1 MRPLRCMPFPES
13 RLYRD
18 RDTGSRTL
26 WTGMTMETCQGKRL
40 SVERKIVTLPDGRTL
55 ERLVVHPGDAVAML
69 PIREDGCCYLIRQ
82 YRFSIDDTIYEV
94 PAGTIEPG
102 ETPLE
107 TARRE
112 LIEETGM
119 QAENLIPRGYIHTTP
134 GFTDERIHL
143 FEAHGLTPSD
153 IYTRDEDEV
162 IELVRFPMP
171 EVEAMI
177 ADGRIND
184 AKTICLVHRCT
195 RRGE

>member
-1 MRPLRCMPFPES
+1 
-13 RLYRD
+13 
-18 RDTGSRTL
+18 
-26 WTGMTMETCQGKRL
+26 MTMEIYRGKRL
-40 SVERKIVTLPDGRTL
+40 SIERNIVTLPDGSTR
-55 ERLVVHPGDAVAML
+55 ERLVVHPGDAVAVL
-69 PIREDGCCYLIRQ
+69 PIREDGCCYLIHQ
-82 YRFSIDDTIYEV
+82 YRFSLDASICEV
-94 PAGTIEPG
+94 PAGTIEAG

-119 QAENLIPRGYIHTTP
+119 QALTFIPRGFIHTTP

-153 IYTRDEDEV
+153 AYHPDEDEV
-162 IELVRFPMP
+162 IELVRFPLA

-195 RRGE
+195 RR

>member
-1 MRPLRCMPFPES
+1 MEI
-13 RLYRD
+13 YR
-18 RDTGSRTL
+18 
-26 WTGMTMETCQGKRL
+26 GKRF
-40 SVERKIVTLPDGRTL
+40 SVEKKIVTYPDGRER
-55 ERLVVHPGDAVAML
+55 ERLLIHPGDAVAVL
-69 PIREDGCCYLIRQ
+69 PIGEDGCCYLIRQ
-82 YRFSIDDTIYEV
+82 YRFSLDAFIYEV

-107 TARRE
+107 TAHRE
-112 LIEETGM
+112 LVEETGM
-119 QAENLIPRGYIHTTP
+119 QALTFIPRGFIHTTP

-153 IYTRDEDEV
+153 AYHPDEDEV
-162 IELVRFPMP
+162 IELGRFPLA

-195 RRGE
+195 RR

>member
-1 MRPLRCMPFPES
+1 
-13 RLYRD
+13 
-18 RDTGSRTL
+18 
-26 WTGMTMETCQGKRL
+26 MTKRVCPGERL
-40 SVERKIVTLPDGRTL
+40 SVERKIVTLPDGSTR
-55 ERLVVHPGDAVAML
+55 ERLVVHPGDAVAVL

-82 YRFSIDDTIYEV
+82 YRFSLDASICEV

-119 QAENLIPRGYIHTTP
+119 QALTFIPRGYIHTTP

-153 IYTRDEDEV
+153 AYHRDEDEV
-162 IELVRFPMP
+162 IELVRFPLA

-195 RRGE
+195 GR

>member
-1 MRPLRCMPFPES
+1 
-13 RLYRD
+13 
-18 RDTGSRTL
+18 
-26 WTGMTMETCQGKRL
+26 MTMEIYRGKRL
-40 SVERKIVTLPDGRTL
+40 AVERKNVTLPDGSTR

-82 YRFSIDDTIYEV
+82 YRYAIGEYIYEV
-94 PAGTIEPG
+94 PAGTIDPG

-119 QAENLIPRGYIHTTP
+119 QALTFIPRGYIHTTP

-143 FEAHGLTPSD
+143 FEAHDLTPAD
-153 IYTRDEDEV
+153 AYHHDEDEV
-162 IELVRFPMP
+162 IELVRFPLH

-184 AKTICLVHRCT
+184 AKTICLVHRCI